1 MSENLP
7 QGYWNPKIELM
18 PRGDLEELQ
27 LKRLK
32 FLLGYAWERSPFYRR
47 KMTGARIRPE
57 DINSLGDFFKFFPV
71 TTREELKDDQLE
83 HPPYGSR
90 LSVDPAETIRYH
102 ATSGSTGGE
111 RLKVLDTEQDWLWGV
126 GCWASAL
133 YNFGL
138 RRNDTVLVTFGYGTF
153 IGFWGAHYAFDKI
166 GCKVIP
172 AGPFD
177 TITRLRMLQETG
189 ATVLACTPSYAMRLV
204 YVAEELGLN
213 LRRETK
219 VRKLVCGGEPGAT
232 IPSTRKRLEEAFGAS
247 AGDFMGTTE
256 TAGIIAF
263 TCFAQCAGPH
273 INEDRFI
280 TEVLDRETLESLPH
294 GARGVMIV
302 TPLVKQAMPLL
313 RYVTND
319 AVVKTAHDACS
330 CGRTFDILRG
340 GILGRYDDRTKVRG
354 VFIMPPMIEEIIR
367 EYPDVEEFYA
377 TVENIR
383 GLDTLV
389 IKLDPRSDVDEN
401 NFEAIVTRVTERLKS
416 QIGIRPMVQK
426 VGHGTLPR
434 YDAKSSRFKDLRTEG
449 NGAHQ
454 TKP

>member
-18 PRGDLEELQ
+18 PRHDLEALQ

-32 FLLGYAWERSPFYRR
+32 FLIRYAWERCPFYRR
-47 KMTGARIRPE
+47 KMEQAHIRPE
-57 DINSLGDFFKFFPV
+57 EVNTLDDFFQSFPV
-71 TTREELKDDQLE
+71 TTREELKNDQRE

-90 LSVDPAETIRYH
+90 LSVAPADTIRFH

-111 RLKVLDTEQDWLWGV
+111 RIKVLDTERDWLWGA

-138 RRNDTVLVTFGYGTF
+138 RRDDSVLVTFGYGTF

-177 TITRLRMLQETG
+177 TKTRLHLLQETG
-189 ATVLACTPSYAMRLV
+189 ATVLACTPSYAMRLA
-204 YVAEELGLN
+204 YVAEEMGLD
-213 LRRETK
+213 LRRDTE

-256 TAGIIAF
+256 TAGIIGF
-263 TCFAQCAGPH
+263 TCFAQSEGLH

-280 TEVLDRETLESLPH
+280 TEVLDSETFEPLPH
-294 GARGVMIV
+294 GERGAMVV
-302 TPLVKQAMPLL
+302 TPLIKEAMPLL

-319 AVVKTAHDACS
+319 AVVKTHHDDCS
-330 CGRTFDILRG
+330 CGRTFDIFKG
-340 GILGRYDDRTKVRG
+340 GILGRYDDRIKVRG
-354 VFIMPPMIEEIIR
+354 VFIMPPMIEAVIR
-367 EYPDVEEFYA
+367 EYRDIEEFST
-377 TVENIR
+377 TVENVQ

-389 IKLDPRSDVDEN
+389 IKLDPRSGLAEK
-401 NFEAIVTRVTERLKS
+401 NFEEIAAQVNEGIKTE
-416 QIGIRPMVQK
+416 IGIRPIVQK
-426 VGHGTLPR
+426 VAHGALPR
-434 YDAKSSRFKDLRTEG
+434 YEAKSSRFKDLRG
-449 NGAHQ
+449 RKSGDD
-454 TKP
+454 

>member
-18 PRGDLEELQ
+18 PRRDLEALQ
-27 LKRLK
+27 EKRLK
-32 FLLGYAWERSPFYRR
+32 FLIGYAWERCPFYRR
-47 KMTGARIRPE
+47 KMEQARIRPE
-57 DINSLGDFFKFFPV
+57 DINTLGDFFESFPV
-71 TTREELKDDQLE
+71 TTRKELDNDQRE
-83 HPPYGSR
+83 NPPYGSR
-90 LSVDPAETIRYH
+90 LSINPADTFRFH

-111 RLKVLDTEQDWLWGV
+111 RIKVLDTQQDWLWGA

-138 RRNDTVLVTFGYGTF
+138 RRDDTVLVTFGYGTF
-153 IGFWGAHYAFDKI
+153 IGFWGAHYGFDKI

-177 TITRLRMLQETG
+177 TKTRLRMLQETG

-204 YVAEELGLN
+204 YVADEMGLD
-213 LRRETK
+213 LRKETK

-256 TAGIIAF
+256 TAGIIGF
-263 TCFAQCAGPH
+263 TCFAQCEGLH

-280 TEVLDRETLESLPH
+280 TEVLESETFKALPH
-294 GARGVMIV
+294 GERGVMIV
-302 TPLVKQAMPLL
+302 TPLIKQAMPLL

-319 AVVKTAHDACS
+319 AVVKANHDDCS
-330 CGRTFDILRG
+330 CGRTFDILKG
-340 GILGRYDDRTKVRG
+340 GILGRYDDKTKVRG
-354 VFIMPPMIEEIIR
+354 VFIMPPMIEEVIR
-367 EYPDVEEFYA
+367 EYPDVEEFYT
-377 TVENIR
+377 TVENVQ

-389 IKLDPRSDVDEN
+389 IKLDPRSGIAEE
-401 NFEAIVTRVTERLKS
+401 NFEEVAARVGERLKRHV
-416 QIGIRPMVQK
+416 GIRPIVQK
-426 VGHGTLPR
+426 VAHGTLPR
-434 YDAKSSRFKDLRTEG
+434 YEAKSSRFKDLRTKEKG
-449 NGAHQ
+449 DH
-454 TKP
+454 

>member
-7 QGYWNPKIELM
+7 RGYWNPKIELM
-18 PRGDLEELQ
+18 PRGDLEALQ
-27 LKRLK
+27 LERLK

-47 KMTGARIRPE
+47 KMTATRIRPE
-57 DINSLGDFFKFFPV
+57 DIKSLSDFFQFFPI
-71 TTREELKDDQLE
+71 TTRAELKEDQLE
-83 HPPYGSR
+83 HPPHGSR
-90 LSVDPAETIRYH
+90 LSVDPAQTIRYH

-111 RLKVLDTEQDWLWGV
+111 RLKVLDTERDWLWGA

-138 RRNDTVLVTFGYGTF
+138 RRADTVLVAFGYGTF

-177 TITRLRMLQETG
+177 TKTRLRLLQETG

-204 YVAEELGLN
+204 YVAEESGLD
-213 LRRETK
+213 LRTETK

-256 TAGIIAF
+256 TAGIIGF
-263 TCFAQCAGPH
+263 TCFAQCDGLH

-280 TEVLDRETLESLPH
+280 AEVLDSETHRTLPH
-294 GARGVMIV
+294 GERGVMVV

-319 AVVKTAHDACS
+319 AVVKTTHDVCG
-330 CGRTFDILRG
+330 CGRTFDILQG

-367 EYPDVEEFYA
+367 EYPDVEEFYT

-389 IKLDPRSDVDEN
+389 IKLDPRSGADET
-401 NFEAIVTRVTERLKS
+401 NFAALAAGVGERLKT
-416 QIGIRPMVQK
+416 QIGIRPIVQK
-426 VGHGTLPR
+426 VAHGTLPR
-434 YDAKSSRFKDLRTEG
+434 YDAKSSRFKDLRRVDEER
-449 NGAHQ
+449 
-454 TKP
+454 

>member
-18 PRGDLEELQ
+18 PRRDLEALQ

-32 FLLGYAWERSPFYRR
+32 VLIAYAWERCPFYRR
-47 KMTGARIRPE
+47 KMAQAHITPDDVAT
-57 DINSLGDFFKFFPV
+57 LGDFFASFPV
-71 TTREELKDDQLE
+71 TTRDELNNDQRE

-90 LSVDPAETIRYH
+90 LSVEPADTIRFH

-111 RLKVLDTEQDWLWGV
+111 RIKVLDTERDWLWGA

-138 RRNDTVLVTFGYGTF
+138 RRDDIVLVTFGYGTF

-177 TITRLRMLQETG
+177 TKTRLRMLQETG
-189 ATVLACTPSYAMRLV
+189 ATVLACTPSYAMRLA
-204 YVAEELGLN
+204 YVAEELGLD
-213 LRRETK
+213 LRRETQ

-256 TAGIIAF
+256 TAGIIGF
-263 TCFAQCAGPH
+263 TCFAQSEGLH

-280 TEVLDRETLESLPH
+280 TEVLDSETFEARPY
-294 GARGVMIV
+294 GERGVMVV
-302 TPLVKQAMPLL
+302 TPLIKQAMPLL

-319 AVVKTAHDACS
+319 AAVKAHHDNCG
-330 CGRTFDILRG
+330 CGRTFDILKG

-354 VFIMPPMIEEIIR
+354 VFIMPPMIEEVIR
-367 EYPDVEEFYA
+367 QYPDIEEFYT
-377 TVENIR
+377 TVENVQ

-389 IKLDPRSDVDEN
+389 IKLDPKSGLVEN
-401 NFEAIVTRVTERLKS
+401 NFEEIAVKVGERIKTHL
-416 QIGIRPMVQK
+416 GIRPIVQT
-426 VGHGTLPR
+426 VAHGTLPR
-434 YDAKSSRFKDLRTEG
+434 YEAKSNRFKDLRVKE
-449 NGAHQ
+449 NRDD
-454 TKP
+454 